1 MRLERKN
8 GHAFAVCAVSRRTSS
23 QIFANGMP
31 MTRNRANRKKRRQ
44 AKGCGLPLPPTLSDC
59 AGTQFNVGSKLLHVA
74 KQTSQHP
81 PSPNLCVSKS
91 TCRATGHYTCG
102 CQLHT
107 DIYKV
112 KVVLGQSKIVKLQS
126 GEQYPEIGWGCPI
139 H

>member
-31 MTRNRANRKKRRQ
+31 RPRNRANRKKRRQ

-59 AGTQFNVGSKLLHVA
+59 AGTQFKVGSKLLLVA

-81 PSPNLCVSKS
+81 PSPNLLSNPFLLFYPPFLLNGCWAS
-91 TCRATGHYTCG
+91 RA
-102 CQLHT
+102 
-107 DIYKV
+107 V
-112 KVVLGQSKIVKLQS
+112 R
-126 GEQYPEIGWGCPI
+126 
-139 H
+139 